1 MAVLRAASNLKQRY
15 PEQDEHILM
24 LRSII
29 DVNLCKFL
37 SQDVPL
43 FNGIVSDLFPGVV
56 LPKPDYTN
64 LNKTI
69 EDNCQQLNLQATP
82 YFVTKIIQL
91 YEMIIVRHGLMLV
104 GQPFSGKTSAIR
116 VLQRALSDLADLGL
130 NDERKVQVIIF

>member
-116 VLQRALSDLADLGL
+116 VLQRALSDLAELGL
-130 NDERKVQVIIF
+130 NDERKVQVTVF